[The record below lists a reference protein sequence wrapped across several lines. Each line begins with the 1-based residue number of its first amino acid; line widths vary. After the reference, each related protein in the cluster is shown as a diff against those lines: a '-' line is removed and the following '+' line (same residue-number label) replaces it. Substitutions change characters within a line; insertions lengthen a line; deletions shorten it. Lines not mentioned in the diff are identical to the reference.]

1 MNQQE
6 FEDTARRYREEMFRM
21 YANQPMAPQP
31 KPAPTAASAS
41 PNNTVPNTMMPMQ
54 SAAVPMQPQV
64 PPLPLP
70 TPIVPPPPP
79 PMPPAAPS
87 PMPPGQDLPE
97 EEPPASAPQYY
108 GKIRVMVS
116 TARGARPVPGTTAV
130 ISRESDEKTHLHALQ
145 ITNESGETPLIS
157 VPAPPPSENQKNPAY
172 YGYDISV
179 YAPGYYRE
187 ASMQVPVFPN
197 VISMQSFDLIP
208 LPAGIQDL
216 QLQGEL
222 LHYNHMKNYDTGGEA
237 HADR

>member
-21 YANQPMAPQP
+21 YANQSMEPQP
-31 KPAPTAASAS
+31 KPTPAPTPA
-41 PNNTVPNTMMPMQ
+41 PNPIMPMQ
-54 SAAVPMQPQV
+54 SAAATIMQPQE

-70 TPIVPPPPP
+70 TPVLPPL
-79 PMPPAAPS
+79 PPA
-87 PMPPGQDLPE
+87 QDLPE
-97 EEPPASAPQYY
+97 EEPPASELQYY

-116 TARGARPVPGTTAV
+116 TARGARPVPGATV
-130 ISRESDEKTHLHALQ
+130 IISRETDGKTHLHALQ
-145 ITNESGETPLIS
+145 LTNESGETPLIPIPS
-157 VPAPPPSENQKNPAY
+157 PPPSENQKNPAY

-197 VISMQSFDLIP
+197 VISIQSFDLIP
-208 LPAGIQDL
+208 LPAGIHDL
-216 QLQGEL
+216 QLKGDL